1 MTSPRVGRP
10 NFAQGTMI
18 ALATGASLFLLA
30 MIAAYWTWQWLGP
43 AQVMRL
49 PTTLST
55 VGKASSAGGLFGST
69 LLAADSAPATGSG
82 IRLLGS
88 VAANAGHTGVA
99 LLRIDPRVT
108 MAVREGDE
116 ILPGLRLTAVAR
128 DHVILERG
136 GVRETLAWPSKAG
149 AADPAAA
156 RLLK

>member
-10 NFAQGTMI
+10 NLAQGTMV

-43 AQVMRL
+43 AQVTRL
-49 PTTLST
+49 PTAIAAA
-55 VGKASSAGGLFGST
+55 GKASSAGGLFGAT
-69 LLAADSAPATGSG
+69 ALPADKALATDSG

-88 VAANAGHTGVA
+88 VVANTGHTGYA
-99 LLRIDPRVT
+99 LLRIDPRQT

-116 ILPGLRLTAVAR
+116 ILPGLRLATVAR

-136 GVRETLAWPSKAG
+136 GVRETLAWPAKAI
-149 AADPAAA
+149 ATETAAA